1 MGESRVEK
9 FKDYRKS
16 MIHDGELTE
25 KEEINTSIVENSVD
39 SKNKASFQE
48 EIALNK
54 LKSSKRTVS
63 ILYFGFLAIVIIA
76 IVTFGL
82 ILF

>member
-16 MIHDGELTE
+16 MIHDGELSE
-25 KEEINTSIVENSVD
+25 KVQINTDIEENSVN
-39 SKNKASFQE
+39 SKNRPTYQE
-48 EIALNK
+48 ELLLK
-54 LKSSKRTVS
+54 ELKSSRLLTYIS
-63 ILYFGFLAIVIIA
+63 YFGFLLIIIA
-76 IVTFGL
+76 CILTFGL